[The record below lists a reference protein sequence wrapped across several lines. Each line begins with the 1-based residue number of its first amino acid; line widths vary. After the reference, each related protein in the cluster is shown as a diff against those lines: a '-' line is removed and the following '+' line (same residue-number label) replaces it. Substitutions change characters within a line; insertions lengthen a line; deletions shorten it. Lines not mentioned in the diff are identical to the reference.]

1 MAAIGLEI
9 GKAIFNILK
18 SDLTLLGLIDG
29 VSKIQPSAIYTLSP
43 KEGIYYDI
51 LGVDNENTK
60 TSDKAGLTKVTLQ
73 IESFMAK
80 YSDAIEV
87 AVRIQHLLDK
97 VAEGT
102 YNTIKIQSCV
112 LESQT
117 TDFDGENKFYYIES
131 TYRLRIIN

>member
-1 MAAIGLEI
+1 MAAIGLET
-9 GKAIFNILK
+9 GKAIFNIL
-18 SDLTLLGLIDG
+18 SGDSTLTTLIG
-29 VSKIQPSAIYTLSP
+29 GAGNIQPSAIYTKSP
-43 KEGIYYDI
+43 KEGVYYDI

-60 TSDKAGLTKVTLQ
+60 TSAKAGLTKVTLQ

-80 YSDAIEV
+80 YSDAVEV